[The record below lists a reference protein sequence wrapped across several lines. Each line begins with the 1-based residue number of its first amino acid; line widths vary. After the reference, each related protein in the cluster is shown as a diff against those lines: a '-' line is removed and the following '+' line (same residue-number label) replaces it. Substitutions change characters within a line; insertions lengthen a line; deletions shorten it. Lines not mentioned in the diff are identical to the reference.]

1 MTLGQDAVGKY
12 GANQDEWELD
22 RTVALIRPWLQGGAI
37 VEIGCDRGGTL
48 WLWRQLA
55 EHVLGITLHT
65 RKDGAFNDHGAR
77 IIEGDS
83 TYAAVQ
89 AEADRALAFTSVDLV
104 FVDGGHDYVTAKSDI
119 EWALRLCPSGLVVVH
134 DINHNLRHP
143 EIETYI
149 AWYEVADDR
158 PHMTIARYGSGSP
171 GTGILF
177 PKSAGHV

>member
-1 MTLGQDAVGKY
+1 MTLGQDAVGKH

-22 RTVALIRPWLQGGAI
+22 RTIELIRPWLMGGVI

-55 EHVLGITLHT
+55 SEVVGITLRT
-65 RKDGAFNDHGAR
+65 RTDGAWNDHGAQVL
-77 IIEGDS
+77 IGDS
-83 TYAAVQ
+83 TDALTR
-89 AEADRALAFTSVDLV
+89 AEADKLLYGLTVDMV
-104 FVDGGHDYVTAKSDI
+104 FIDGGHDYVTAKSDI
-119 EWALRLCPSGLVVVH
+119 EWALGICRTGLVVVH

-149 AWYEVADDR
+149 AWFECADDR

-171 GTGILF
+171 GTGIIF
-177 PKSAGHV
+177 PKSVRSE

>member
-1 MTLGQDAVGKY
+1 MTLGQEAVGRH

-22 RTVALIRPWLQGGAI
+22 RTVELIRPWLQGGCI

-55 EHVLGITLHT
+55 SEVVGITLHT
-65 RKDGAFNDHGAR
+65 RKDGSFNAHGAR
-77 IIEGDS
+77 VVTGD
-83 TYAAVQ
+83 TT
-89 AEADRALAFTSVDLV
+89 EALYRCQVEDCIYGLTCDLV
-104 FVDGGHDYVTAKSDI
+104 FVDGGHDYDTALSDI
-119 EWALRLCPSGLVVVH
+119 RWALEICPAGLVVVH
-134 DINHNLRHP
+134 DINRNLRHP

-149 AWYEVADDR
+149 AWAEVADDR

-177 PKSAGHV
+177 PKSSRDA